1 MQLADDQFKLLVE
14 SIQDYAIYLIDP
26 AGIVRSWNAGA
37 QRLKGYD
44 RDEAIGG
51 SYARFFTP
59 EDQGSGKPAQLLA
72 AALKQGRIEDSGWR
86 VRKDGTQFWANVV
99 LTSLFENGR
108 HVGFAKITR
117 DLTDRAYRAF
127 VEATHAIVWSTDA
140 FGRPNADSPTWR
152 EFTGQTEAEWRE
164 SRAWDPVHPEDLPHM
179 QHAWGTAKATAQA
192 MDVEFRLR
200 RRDGAYVWMGA
211 RAVPFKNL
219 DGTVREWFGVT
230 FDVSERKQ
238 AQLDRERALD
248 LLSTTLRSIGDAV
261 IATDPEGRVSFMN
274 VVAERLT
281 KWTTDEARGHHL
293 HEVVPIFNEET
304 GAAVENPVDK
314 VLREGA
320 TVGLANHTVLRRRDG
335 SEIPIDDSAAP
346 IRSDQGTLEGV
357 VLVFRD
363 VSEEKRH
370 LYRRLFLARATEEI
384 AAADDYRDALRRIA
398 ALACPR
404 MADWVGVDVLDP
416 ATGQLQQL
424 AVAHVDPAKVQFAIE
439 IGKRY
444 PPDPNSPTGAPNVIR
459 TGRAE
464 LYPEIPKELI
474 ERGAQ
479 DEEHLRLIREL
490 DLRSA
495 MVVPLRGQR
504 NAYGA
509 LSFIFVGDTRRYTEE
524 DLALAEE
531 LSNRISLLVERRRLE
546 EQAEVA
552 NRMKDEFLATIS
564 HELRTPLQAI
574 LGYGSML
581 ERKIATDPDKAL
593 TVIMR
598 NAHAQARLVEDM
610 LDMSRILSGKL
621 RLTRDRVDLASALSA
636 AIDAVNPAAAARSQ
650 RISVELAADLGFV
663 MGDFERLQ
671 QIVWNLLSNAV
682 KFTPREGSIAIKATR
697 TGSSVRIVVSDTG
710 NGITAEH
717 LPAIFD
723 RFRQVDSSSTR
734 THSGLGLGLAIV
746 KYLVEAHGG
755 TVSVQSQ
762 GLNQGSTFTVT
773 LPAQLEAI
781 VKESLTR
788 APRASLSSEALAG
801 IRVLLVDD
809 DEDTRHA
816 IADALTSVGARVEQ
830 AISAADALQQLERGR
845 PDVLLSDIG
854 MPMQDGYALIRRVRG
869 LPPERG
875 GDVPAIALTAYAS
888 REDAAKTAS
897 SGFQLHV
904 PKPVEIEDLVD
915 AINSLLRSQTYRS
928 G

>member
-1 MQLADDQFKLLVE
+1 MQLAEDQFRLLVE

-26 AGIVRSWNAGA
+26 EGTIRSWNAGA
-37 QRLKGYD
+37 QHLKGYN

-59 EDQGSGKPAQLLA
+59 EDRASGKPSQLLA
-72 AALKQGRIEDSGWR
+72 AALKEGRIEDSGWR

-140 FGRPNADSPTWR
+140 AGRPNADSPTWR

-164 SRAWDPVHPEDLPHM
+164 SRAWDPVHADDVPRL
-179 QHAWGTAKATAQA
+179 QQAWLTAKESGNSLDA
-192 MDVEFRLR
+192 EFRLR

-211 RAVPFKNL
+211 RAVPFRNL
-219 DGTVREWFGVT
+219 DGAIREWFGVT
-230 FDVSERKQ
+230 FDISARKT
-238 AQLDRERALD
+238 AQLERERAVD

-281 KWTTDEARGHHL
+281 KWTTDEARGQRL
-293 HEVVPIFNEET
+293 HDVFPIFNEET
-304 GAAVENPVDK
+304 GAPVENPVEK

-320 TVGLANHTVLRRRDG
+320 IVGLANHTVLRRRDG
-335 SEIPIDDSAAP
+335 SELPIDDSAAP
-346 IRSDQGTLEGV
+346 IRSEGGTLEGV

-363 VSEEKRH
+363 ASEEKRQ

-384 AAADDYRDALRRIA
+384 AAAADYRDALTRIA

-404 MADWVGVDVLDP
+404 MADWAGVDVLDP
-416 ATGQLQQL
+416 ATGQLQRL
-424 AVAHVDPAKVQFAIE
+424 AVAHVDPAKVQYAIE
-439 IGKRY
+439 LANRY
-444 PPDPNSPTGAPNVIR
+444 PPDPDAQTGARKVIR

-464 LYPEIPKELI
+464 LYPEIPKELL
-474 ERGAQ
+474 ERRAQ
-479 DEEHLRLIREL
+479 DAEHLRLIREL

-495 MVVPLRGQR
+495 MIVPLRGQR
-504 NAYGA
+504 EIYGT

-524 DLALAEE
+524 DLELAEE
-531 LSNRISLLVERRRLE
+531 LSKRVSLLIERRKLE
-546 EQAEVA
+546 EQAEIA

-574 LGYGSML
+574 LGYGAML
-581 ERKIATDPDKAL
+581 ERKVATDPDKAL
-593 TVIMR
+593 AVIMR

-621 RLTRDRVDLASALSA
+621 RLDANRVDLASAVVA
-636 AIDAVNPAAAARSQ
+636 AIDAVKPAAAARNQ
-650 RISVELAADLGFV
+650 QLAVDLDEDLGFV

-682 KFTPREGSIAIKATR
+682 KFTPREGSITITATR
-697 TGSSVRIVVSDTG
+697 TGSSVRIIVSDTG
-710 NGITAEH
+710 KGISAEH

-734 THSGLGLGLAIV
+734 TQSGLGLGLAIV

-755 TVSVQSQ
+755 SVTAQSQ
-762 GLNQGSTFTVT
+762 GVAQGSTFTVT
-773 LPAQLEAI
+773 LPAQLDPI
-781 VKESLTR
+781 SKESLTR
-788 APRASLSSEALAG
+788 GPRDLLSSAALAG

-809 DEDTRHA
+809 DEDARNA
-816 IADALTSVGARVEQ
+816 IADTLASVGARVEQ
-830 AISAADALQQLERGR
+830 AVSAEDALQRLERNR

-854 MPMQDGYALIRRVRG
+854 MPVQDGYALIRRVRG
-869 LPPERG
+869 LPRERG
-875 GDVPAIALTAYAS
+875 GDVPAIALTAYAR
-888 REDAAKTAS
+888 REDVTKAES

-904 PKPVEIEDLVD
+904 PKPVELEDLIA
-915 AINSLLRSQTYRS
+915 AISSLMRSKA
-928 G
+928 